1 MRSAMVLTTIGIVMG
16 LSIALYLM
24 WFVEGQLYEIEPLYV
39 PTFAGAAILMI
50 LTAGVAAYCPARR
63 AANADPMTAL
73 RYE

>member
-1 MRSAMVLTTIGIVMG
+1 MVLTTIGIVVG
-16 LSIALYLM
+16 LSIAVYLM
-24 WFVEGQLYEIEPLYV
+24 RFVERQLYAIEPLDV

-50 LTAGVAAYCPARR
+50 LTAGVAAYCAARR

>member
-1 MRSAMVLTTIGIVMG
+1 MVLTTIGIVVG
-16 LSIALYLM
+16 LSIAVYLM
-24 WFVEGQLYEIEPLYV
+24 RFVERQLYAIDPLDV